1 MFNIKKVKK
10 KRLNKKRTLVFIIII
25 YIVLYS
31 LYCLLNNPI
40 KHIEIT
46 GNNLVTDAEI
56 LRISKLKDY
65 PNILKYSNRSIRKRI
80 KKLELIEEVKVK
92 KWFGYQIFIEV
103 KENKPL
109 FYYKDKLVL
118 SNRNILS
125 NDYKILGIPIFINE
139 LTSDELSKFV
149 NSFKKLNDNIIYEI
163 NCIEYYPLIT
173 EKGKI
178 INSDRYKIVMNDGNT
193 IIANIKSISVLNKY
207 NDIYA
212 SLNGNLG
219 TINLDSNK
227 LNNLVFIPYD
237 EETPSDQ

>member
-1 MFNIKKVKK
+1 MLCN
-10 KRLNKKRTLVFIIII
+10 KRYKII

-149 NSFKKLNDNIIYEI
+149 IIYEI

-227 LNNLVFIPYD
+227 LNNLVFIPYG
-237 EETPSDQ
+237 EELLNEEEEKLEEE